1 MLGAGPSAALDVAL
15 LRPRP
20 EAVGP
25 AVRVAHPALPVVD
38 GVLARPALARGIA
51 ELGRRARLG
60 RDRLLARVGVRW
72 RRRRQPRRRQQGPD
86 KYRGRPQWRLQVQAA
101 AEPGPATAS
110 AFTSRGPPNRVPFPS
125 STPKPITLASSQS
138 SSMLATISA
147 RPNSDR

>member
-1 MLGAGPSAALDVAL
+1 MLGAGAAAALDVAL

-25 AVRVAHPALPVVD
+25 AMRVAHPALPVVD

-60 RDRLLARVGVRW
+60 RNRLLARPGVRR
-72 RRRRQPRRRQQGPD
+72 RRRRQQRRRQEGSDRYRRRQQ
-86 KYRGRPQWRLQVQAA
+86 RRLQVQAA

-110 AFTSRGPPNRVPFPS
+110 AFTSRGPPNSVPLPS

-147 RPNSDR
+147 RPNCDR